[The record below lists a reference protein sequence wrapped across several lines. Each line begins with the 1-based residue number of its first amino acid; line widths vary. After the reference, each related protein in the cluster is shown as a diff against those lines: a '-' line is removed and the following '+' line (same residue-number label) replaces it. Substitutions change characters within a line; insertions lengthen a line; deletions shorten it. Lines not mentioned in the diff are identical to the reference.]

1 MAGAAI
7 TAISAATAH
16 HRLIGICPFAFAYI
30 IRPFR
35 HRAAPR
41 APIYEQRGSL
51 HYSGA
56 AERRQGGLAMQ
67 ALLAIS
73 RLIDALNDRVGR
85 SVYWL
90 VLLTVLVSAGNAIV
104 RKVFNYSSN
113 AYLELQWYLFSAIF
127 LLCAGYALLNN
138 NHVRIDILAGRL
150 SAKGQAWIDILGTI
164 FFLMPMVCVF
174 IWLSIPWVY
183 ETRTDISGS
192 AGGLILWPARILI
205 PIGFTLLALQGIS
218 ELIKRVAFVAGK
230 GPDPV
235 LRHDALAAEKALAE
249 DIKRMAEGKTD

>member
-1 MAGAAI
+1 
-7 TAISAATAH
+7 
-16 HRLIGICPFAFAYI
+16 
-30 IRPFR
+30 
-35 HRAAPR
+35 
-41 APIYEQRGSL
+41 
-51 HYSGA
+51 
-56 AERRQGGLAMQ
+56 MQ

-205 PIGFTLLALQGIS
+205 PIGF
-218 ELIKRVAFVAGK
+218 VAFYPSQLFLRPSEVTSLIYFSPLIGIGLFALTYWIWTK
-230 GPDPV
+230 GV
-235 LRHDALAAEKALAE
+235 NSYT
-249 DIKRMAEGKTD
+249 GTGS